1 MTQAAIDYATSLRKT
16 ETPKELLQQVKD
28 VLEAVPQVR
37 SEFEDP
43 TVSIEKKHL
52 IIDRVFPKEIRD
64 FLKILCDNMDFGL
77 FDEICTAYDELGRK
91 PEAKENQAQ
100 LIYVTAPTDEQLE
113 GIKAFLAKEFH
124 NPDMELTLKEDKSI
138 KSGFVLRVGT
148 REFDWSEKGR
158 IEQLENR
165 IAKAVNS
172 SRNTTFSE
180 ESIVSILKSSI
191 DDFELEA
198 KDKEIGVVN
207 WVGDGIANVDGIDHA
222 FYGEIVVFD
231 CGVKG
236 MVQDVRRDEIGVI
249 LFGRDTDIKEGT
261 RVIRTGKMAGI
272 PVGEAFEGRIIDAL
286 GAPLD
291 GQGDIESVGFRPIEF
306 PAPSIVDRKSV
317 TVPME
322 TGILSI
328 DSMFPIGR
336 GQRELIIGDRQT
348 GKTSIAMDTILNQ
361 KGKDVVCIYVA
372 IGQKASTIAKLVNTL
387 KKNDAMSYT
396 IIVSATA
403 SDPAP
408 LQYIA
413 PYSGTALAEYFM
425 YQGKDV
431 LIVYDDLSK
440 HAVAYRAIS
449 LLLERSPGR
458 EAYPGDVFYLH
469 SRLLERSRRL
479 TPEAGGGS
487 ITALPIIETQA
498 GDVSAYIPTNVISI
512 TDGQIFLESELFFA
526 GQRPAVNV
534 GLSVS
539 RVGGAAQTK
548 AMKKAAG
555 SIRIDLAQYR
565 EMEVFTQ
572 FSSDLDE
579 STKKQL
585 AHGKALMELLK
596 QPLGH
601 PMSMAEQVITLVA
614 ANAHVFS
621 DLEAAQVKPFQ
632 KEMLADFNMN
642 HTDII
647 NQLETTKTLS
657 DDIKDSIVKAAESF
671 KAVNMP
677 KSVESETMT
686 E

>member
-1 MTQAAIDYATSLRKT
+1 MMN
-16 ETPKELLQQVKD
+16 
-28 VLEAVPQVR
+28 LE
-37 SEFEDP
+37 
-43 TVSIEKKHL
+43 
-52 IIDRVFPKEIRD
+52 
-64 FLKILCDNMDFGL
+64 
-77 FDEICTAYDELGRK
+77 
-91 PEAKENQAQ
+91 ENQAQ

-222 FYGEIVVFD
+222 FYGEIVIFD

-469 SRLLERSRRL
+469 SRLLERSSRL

-647 NQLETTKTLS
+647 NQLETTKSLS

-671 KAVNMP
+671 KAVKMP